1 MVKVQDIVQRVQAAL
16 RDVNSDSWP
25 EDVIRISIYEAEK
38 VIVNFR
44 PDAAPIDAEYTCAT
58 GIKQTISAMSP
69 APNRLLSVKYNRA
82 GSVDGRSV
90 RRVGSGDLD
99 AIRPAWR
106 TATPSQILRE
116 FMHDDREPL
125 VFYVSPPAAA
135 GAKLQVSYSAI
146 PTPYP
151 EPFVE
156 ATTYTT
162 VSDLYEPMIFEWA
175 MYRLFGH
182 DVDGSANISRSQQH
196 LASFQAMMGVKI
208 QSESQYS
215 ANNPEY
221 KK

>member
-1 MVKVQDIVQRVQAAL
+1 MVKVQDIVQRIQAAL
-16 RDVNSDSWP
+16 RDANADSWP

-44 PDAAPIDAEYTCAT
+44 PDAAPIDTEYTCVA
-58 GIKQTISAMSP
+58 GIKQTIAALTP
-69 APNRLLSVKYNRA
+69 APNRLLSIKYNRS
-82 GSVDGRSV
+82 GGVDGRSV

-106 TATPSQILRE
+106 SATAALIVRE
-116 FMHDDREPL
+116 FMHDEREPL
-125 VFYVSPPAAA
+125 VFYVSPPAAV
-135 GAKLQVSYSAI
+135 GAKLQLSYSAI

-151 EPFVE
+151 QPFDE
-156 ATTYTT
+156 ETTTT

-182 DVDGSANISRSQQH
+182 DVEGSVNISRSQQH

-208 QSESQYS
+208 QSETQYS
-215 ANNPEY
+215 LKNPEY
-221 KK
+221 TK